1 MNDVLEIE
9 RIIKNIKPIVYYTP
23 FPPGSVSC
31 PIVGKKHDVIPVQ
44 HYRNHLSGI
53 WTITSTVV
61 SVEENGTDFE
71 TVYSRYVLDK
81 KKA

>member
-1 MNDVLEIE
+1 M
-9 RIIKNIKPIVYYTP
+9 KNYEDKPIVLYRVFGNAGP
-23 FPPGSVSC
+23 
-31 PIVGKKHDVIPVQ
+31 PIVGEQHDVIPVK

-71 TVYSRYVLDK
+71 TVYSRYVLEK
-81 KKA
+81 

>member
-1 MNDVLEIE
+1 MKKSED
-9 RIIKNIKPIVYYTP
+9 KPIVYYTP

-31 PIVGKKHDVIPVQ
+31 PIVGNRFDVIPVK
-44 HYRNHLSGI
+44 HYRDSLSGI

-71 TVYSRYVLDK
+71 TLYSRYKLYK
-81 KKA
+81 EEA